1 MTDIDNQ
8 LTLNR
13 ECRMKEISLSTVE
26 TVSQNIEELRQRVSL
41 EYHDYLNV
49 FDRSQTNKLS
59 SHRFCDHKIKLTS
72 DFISSQSRVYR
83 MSPFK
88 LQKIKK
94 YLNENLSKGFITFSK
109 IFYFSSVLF
118 ALKINENLRFCV
130 DYRKLNVII
139 KRNRYFLSLIEKMI
153 GKIMSCKHLIRLN
166 IIVVFNKLRMHFESE
181 DMTTFIT
188 ALKLYKYKILF
199 FDLIND
205 FNTFQ

>member
-1 MTDIDNQ
+1 MFNK
-8 LTLNR
+8 L
-13 ECRMKEISLSTVE
+13 
-26 TVSQNIEELRQRVSL
+26 
-41 EYHDYLNV
+41 
-49 FDRSQTNKLS
+49 QTNKLS
-59 SHRFCDHKIKLTS
+59 SHRFCDYKIKLTS
-72 DFISSQSRVYR
+72 DSISSQSKVYR
-83 MSPFK
+83 MFPFK

-94 YLNENLSKGFITFSK
+94 YLNENLLKSFITLSK
-109 IFYFSSVLF
+109 ILYFSSVLF
-118 ALKINENLRFCV
+118 VLKINKDLRFCV

-153 GKIMSCKHLIRLN
+153 EKIMNCKYLIRLN

-181 DMTTFIT
+181 DMITFIT